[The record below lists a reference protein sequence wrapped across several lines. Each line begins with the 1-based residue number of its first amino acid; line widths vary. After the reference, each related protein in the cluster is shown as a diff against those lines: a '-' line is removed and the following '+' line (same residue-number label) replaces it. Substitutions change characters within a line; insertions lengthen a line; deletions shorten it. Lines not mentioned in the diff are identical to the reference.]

1 MRRTIHIIILT
12 LICVLGVNT
21 AKAAASFN
29 DETLKYV
36 VTYKW
41 GLIHKDAGDATLTLR
56 RKGDR
61 YNLKLVGATR
71 SWADKIYRVRDT
83 LYSTI
88 RVSDLKPLD
97 YTKKMHEGK
106 RHDIDKISF
115 THNGNT
121 TTGKATR
128 YRTKNG
134 VPTVK
139 EKTMTATGPVFD
151 FLSIFY
157 YIRKLDYAH
166 LNKYKSYV
174 AITFSGSKKE
184 TVKIRSLGKEKIKM
198 RDKTERDAYHIKFNF
213 TQDGGKKSS
222 DDIDAWI
229 SADSRHI
236 PLYLVGK
243 LPIGEIRVYLTA
255 S

>member
-1 MRRTIHIIILT
+1 MRKTIMIMI
-12 LICVLGVNT
+12 V
-21 AKAAASFN
+21 AAMAFCASFARGAATFN
-29 DETLKYV
+29 NETLRYV

-56 RKGDR
+56 RQGNH
-61 YNLKLVGATR
+61 YNLRLVGSTR
-71 SWADKIYRVRDT
+71 SWADKVYRVRDT
-83 LYSTI
+83 LHSTL
-88 RVSDLKPLD
+88 RVTDLKPVS

-121 TTGKATR
+121 TIGKATR

-134 VPTVK
+134 SPTVK
-139 EKTMTATGPVFD
+139 ETTLSATGPVYD

-157 YIRKLDYAH
+157 YLRKLDYSQ
-166 LNKYKSYV
+166 LNKYKSYT
-174 AITFSGSKKE
+174 ATTFSGSKKE
-184 TVKIRSLGKEKIKM
+184 LVKIKSLGIEKIKM
-198 RDKTERDAYHIKFNF
+198 RDKTEREAYHIKFNF

-229 SADSRHI
+229 STDSRHI

-243 LPIGEIRVYLTA
+243 LPIGEIRVYLT
-255 S
+255 SS

>member
-1 MRRTIHIIILT
+1 M
-12 LICVLGVNT
+12 ICFSGVDT
-21 AKAAASFN
+21 AKAAASFS

-56 RKGDR
+56 RHGDH
-61 YNLKLVGATR
+61 YNLRLVGTTKR
-71 SWADKIYRVRDT
+71 WADRIYRVRDT

-88 RVSDLKPLD
+88 RVKDLKPVS

-106 RHDIDKISF
+106 CHDIDKISF
-115 THNGNT
+115 SYNGNT
-121 TTGKATR
+121 TIGKATLH
-128 YRTKNG
+128 RTKDG
-134 VPTVK
+134 VPVVK
-139 EKTMTATGPVFD
+139 KNTLTANGPVFD

-157 YIRKLDYAH
+157 YIRKLNYAQ
-166 LNKYKSYV
+166 LDKYKSYT

-184 TVKIRSLGKEKIKM
+184 TVKIRSIGKEKLKM
-198 RDKTERDAYHIKFNF
+198 RDKTEREAYHIKFNF
-213 TQDGGKKSS
+213 TQDGGRKSS

-229 SADSRHI
+229 STDSRHI

-255 S
+255 AA

>member
-1 MRRTIHIIILT
+1 MRKTIMILVVAVMAFFT
-12 LICVLGVNT
+12 PLAQG
-21 AKAAASFN
+21 AATFN
-29 DETLKYV
+29 NETLKYV

-41 GLIHKDAGDATLTLR
+41 GLIHKEAGDATLTLR
-56 RKGDR
+56 RQGNH
-61 YNLKLVGATR
+61 YNLRLVGSSR
-71 SWADKIYRVRDT
+71 KWADKIYRVRDT
-83 LYSTI
+83 LHSTL
-88 RVSDLKPLD
+88 RVADLKPVS

-121 TTGKATR
+121 TIGKTTR

-139 EKTMTATGPVFD
+139 EATLSATGPVYD

-157 YIRKLDYAH
+157 YLRKLDYSQ
-166 LNKYKSYV
+166 LNKYKSYT
-174 AITFSGSKKE
+174 ATTFSGSKKE
-184 TVKIRSLGKEKIKM
+184 LVKIKSLGIEKIKM
-198 RDKTERDAYHIKFNF
+198 RDKTEREAYHIKFNF
-213 TQDGGKKSS
+213 TQNGGKKSS

-229 SADSRHI
+229 STDSRHI